1 MTNEQ
6 VKQYFVAQGLGDRFR
21 VLNESTATVQLAA
34 DAVGCGVQQIAKS
47 MSFFIDDKPALI
59 VCAGNTK
66 VDNQKFKARFKQKSK
81 MIPWDQVEEYTG
93 HAPGGVCPFLTKED
107 VTVYLDSSLKQS
119 EEIYPAA
126 GSSYSLLRLSLDELE
141 THSDYTEWVDVCKLV
156 EA

>member
-1 MTNEQ
+1 M
-6 VKQYFVAQGLGDRFR
+6 
-21 VLNESTATVQLAA
+21 
-34 DAVGCGVQQIAKS
+34 
-47 MSFFIDDKPALI
+47 
-59 VCAGNTK
+59 
-66 VDNQKFKARFKQKSK
+66 
-81 MIPWDQVEEYTG
+81 EEYTG